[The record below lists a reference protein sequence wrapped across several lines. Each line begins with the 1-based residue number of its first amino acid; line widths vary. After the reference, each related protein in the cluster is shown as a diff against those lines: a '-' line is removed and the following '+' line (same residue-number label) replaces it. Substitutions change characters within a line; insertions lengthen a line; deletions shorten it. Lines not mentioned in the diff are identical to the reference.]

1 MHDRADLPTSTQ
13 SLRWRIAL
21 AAVIVSAFALR
32 PEATNRSITAD
43 SMLRNYAK
51 FSGADLRRI
60 ATGEVVAKPLDAADD
75 EVAIGAAV
83 RIRVPAAFYIERFRA
98 IDTFKRDEAVLQVS
112 RFGDQP
118 SPSDMASLQLARR
131 ELDDLR
137 ACRADGCRIKLDA
150 SGLSRFASM
159 REAQATDQQ
168 VSAAFTDHL
177 ATYSARYIAA
187 GNEQLIEYRDREQPS
202 SLLVRL
208 SDIMRC
214 SEYLADGL
222 PSLAAAIGAF
232 NGPLPAGVEDFLY
245 WSHDMVGTR
254 PVVSITHSLITAP
267 QDGVTAVATKQ
278 IYASH
283 FFTASLGLTVLIE
296 TPDAT
301 VPETLVIYI
310 NRSRVDLFEGLLA
323 GAKRSIVRSRAR
335 SATARIL
342 RDVKSRLE
350 DEFGR
355 TSTKRIP

>member
-1 MHDRADLPTSTQ
+1 MRDGADLPISSQ
-13 SLRWRIAL
+13 SLRRRIAL
-21 AAVIVSAFALR
+21 TAAIVAAFALR
-32 PEATNRSITAD
+32 PEATVRSITAD
-43 SMLRNYAK
+43 SMLRTYAK
-51 FSGADLRRI
+51 FTAADLRRI
-60 ATGEVVAKPLDAADD
+60 ATGEVVAKPLAADDD

-83 RIRVPAAFYIERFRA
+83 RIRVPASFYIERFRA
-98 IDTFKRDEAVLQVS
+98 IETFKRDEAVLQVR

-118 SPSDMASLQLARR
+118 SASDMASLELARR

-159 REAQATDQQ
+159 HGAQATDQQ

-177 ATYSARYIAA
+177 AAYSARYIAG
-187 GNEQLIEYRDREQPS
+187 GNEQLMEYRDREQPS

-208 SDIMRC
+208 SQILRC

-222 PSLAAAIGAF
+222 PALATAIGAF

-267 QDGVTAVATKQ
+267 EDGVTAVATKQ

-283 FFTASLGLTVLIE
+283 FFTASLGLTLLIE
-296 TPDAT
+296 APDAT
-301 VPETLVIYI
+301 VPETLVVYI

-355 TSTKRIP
+355 TSPKRMP